1 MRPLAEVFGWRNQS
15 LKVWG
20 EYTWTRAS
28 GVFLAVSSKS
38 PKYAIEIEAIKT
50 PKGLVPTVESLKRI
64 VKGLN
69 LLDADLGRMNLK
81 MEANIRALLR
91 EVKTLQKLVADDTIA
106 SESSVERLGTLAT
119 QFESFEKALKKV
131 AMEAPKPST
140 QESLKELQKELVPTL
155 TQAVQRL
162 EETIVLFENRFEEFL
177 RELQSNILVTVRQA
191 VKSEAPE
198 KPAAP
203 KTTPTAKRKTKTTST

>member
-1 MRPLAEVFGWRNQS
+1 MSTDP
-15 LKVWG
+15 
-20 EYTWTRAS
+20 
-28 GVFLAVSSKS
+28 

-69 LLDADLGRMNLK
+69 LLDSDLGRMNLK

-106 SESSVERLGTLAT
+106 SESSVERLGVLVDR
-119 QFESFEKALKKV
+119 FEDLEKTMDKV
-131 AMEAPKPST
+131 AKSKP
-140 QESLKELQKELVPTL
+140 ESGSKELRELQKELVPTL

-162 EETIVLFENRFEEFL
+162 EEMVTICETRFEEFL
-177 RELQSNILVTVRQA
+177 RELQGNILITVRQA
-191 VKSEAPE
+191 VKAET
-198 KPAAP
+198 P
-203 KTTPTAKRKTKTTST
+203 KKNVLSKKKTKSSST

>member
-1 MRPLAEVFGWRNQS
+1 M
-15 LKVWG
+15 
-20 EYTWTRAS
+20 
-28 GVFLAVSSKS
+28 SSDP

-64 VKGLN
+64 VQGLN
-69 LLDADLGRMNLK
+69 LLDSDLGRMNLK

-106 SESSVERLGTLAT
+106 SESSVERLGVLVDR
-119 QFESFEKALKKV
+119 FETFEKTMDKVTKK
-131 AMEAPKPST
+131 KP
-140 QESLKELQKELVPTL
+140 ESASADLKELQRELVPTL

-162 EETIVLFENRFEEFL
+162 EEMITLFETRFEEFL

-191 VKSEAPE
+191 VKDEP
-198 KPAAP
+198 P
-203 KTTPTAKRKTKTTST
+203 KTRSATKRKTKSSST

>member
-1 MRPLAEVFGWRNQS
+1 MSTDP
-15 LKVWG
+15 
-20 EYTWTRAS
+20 
-28 GVFLAVSSKS
+28 

-69 LLDADLGRMNLK
+69 LLDSDLGRMNLK

-106 SESSVERLGTLAT
+106 SESSVERLGVLVDR
-119 QFESFEKALKKV
+119 FEDLEKTMDKV
-131 AMEAPKPST
+131 AKSKP
-140 QESLKELQKELVPTL
+140 ESGSKELRELQKELVPTL

-162 EETIVLFENRFEEFL
+162 EEMVTIFETRFEEFL
-177 RELQSNILVTVRQA
+177 RELQGNILITVRQA
-191 VKSEAPE
+191 VKAET
-198 KPAAP
+198 P
-203 KTTPTAKRKTKTTST
+203 KKNVLSKKKTKSSST

>member
-1 MRPLAEVFGWRNQS
+1 M
-15 LKVWG
+15 
-20 EYTWTRAS
+20 
-28 GVFLAVSSKS
+28 SSEP

-119 QFESFEKALKKV
+119 QFEAFEKTLKKV
-131 AMEAPKPST
+131 AKETPKPSS
-140 QESLKELQKELVPTL
+140 QESLKELQKDLVPTL

-162 EETIVLFENRFEEFL
+162 EETIILFENRFEEFL

-191 VKSEAPE
+191 VKSEAPK
-198 KPAAP
+198 KPTASKA
-203 KTTPTAKRKTKTTST
+203 TPAAKRKTKTPST

>member
-1 MRPLAEVFGWRNQS
+1 MTKLERELRGYS
-15 LKVWG
+15 
-20 EYTWTRAS
+20 T
-28 GVFLAVSSKS
+28 VSSDP

-69 LLDADLGRMNLK
+69 LLDSDLGRMNLK

-106 SESSVERLGTLAT
+106 SESSVERLGILVDR
-119 QFESFEKALKKV
+119 FETFEKTMDKV
-131 AMEAPKPST
+131 AKKKP
-140 QESLKELQKELVPTL
+140 ESSSKELQELQRELVPTL

-162 EETIVLFENRFEEFL
+162 EEMVAFFETRFEEFL

-191 VKSEAPE
+191 VKDTPS
-198 KPAAP
+198 KQKTPA
-203 KTTPTAKRKTKTTST
+203 RRRTKSSSS

>member
-1 MRPLAEVFGWRNQS
+1 MSADP
-15 LKVWG
+15 
-20 EYTWTRAS
+20 
-28 GVFLAVSSKS
+28 

-69 LLDADLGRMNLK
+69 LLDSDLGRMNLK

-106 SESSVERLGTLAT
+106 SESSVERLGVLVDR
-119 QFESFEKALKKV
+119 FEDLEKTMDKV
-131 AMEAPKPST
+131 AKSKP
-140 QESLKELQKELVPTL
+140 ESGSKELRELQKELVPTL

-162 EETIVLFENRFEEFL
+162 EEMVTIFETRFEEFL
-177 RELQSNILVTVRQA
+177 RELQGNILITVRQA
-191 VKSEAPE
+191 VKAET
-198 KPAAP
+198 P
-203 KTTPTAKRKTKTTST
+203 KKNVLSKKKTKSSST

>member
-1 MRPLAEVFGWRNQS
+1 M
-15 LKVWG
+15 
-20 EYTWTRAS
+20 
-28 GVFLAVSSKS
+28 SSES

-69 LLDADLGRMNLK
+69 LLDSDLGRMNLK

-106 SESSVERLGTLAT
+106 SESSVEQLGVLAT
-119 QFESFEKALKKV
+119 QFDSFEKTLKKV
-131 AMEAPKPST
+131 IKEKPTASPKD
-140 QESLKELQKELVPTL
+140 SLKELQKELVPTL
-155 TQAVQRL
+155 TLTVQRL
-162 EETIVLFENRFEEFL
+162 EETIALFETRFEEFL

-191 VKSEAPE
+191 VKSETPKEMVTSKPE
-198 KPAAP
+198 PS
-203 KTTPTAKRKTKTTST
+203 AKRKTKTTSN

>member
-1 MRPLAEVFGWRNQS
+1 MFSVTS
-15 LKVWG
+15 D
-20 EYTWTRAS
+20 T
-28 GVFLAVSSKS
+28 

-106 SESSVERLGTLAT
+106 SESSVERLGVLVDRFETL
-119 QFESFEKALKKV
+119 EKTMDKMTKK
-131 AMEAPKPST
+131 KPTTDST
-140 QESLKELQKELVPTL
+140 DSLKELQKELVPTL
-155 TQAVQRL
+155 TQAVQRI
-162 EETIVLFENRFEEFL
+162 EEMIALFETRFEEFL
-177 RELQSNILVTVRQA
+177 RELQSNILVTVQQA
-191 VKSEAPE
+191 VKDSPP
-198 KPAAP
+198 KKSPAP
-203 KTTPTAKRKTKTTST
+203 KLKTKTTSS

>member
-1 MRPLAEVFGWRNQS
+1 MSADP
-15 LKVWG
+15 
-20 EYTWTRAS
+20 
-28 GVFLAVSSKS
+28 

-69 LLDADLGRMNLK
+69 LLDSDLGRMNLK

-106 SESSVERLGTLAT
+106 SESSVERLGVLVDR
-119 QFESFEKALKKV
+119 FEDLEKTMDKV
-131 AMEAPKPST
+131 AKGKP
-140 QESLKELQKELVPTL
+140 ESGSKELRELQKELVPTL

-162 EETIVLFENRFEEFL
+162 EEMITLFETRFEEFL
-177 RELQSNILVTVRQA
+177 RELQGNILITVRQA
-191 VKSEAPE
+191 VKAET
-198 KPAAP
+198 P
-203 KTTPTAKRKTKTTST
+203 KKNVLSKKKTKSSST

>member
-1 MRPLAEVFGWRNQS
+1 MTS
-15 LKVWG
+15 D
-20 EYTWTRAS
+20 T
-28 GVFLAVSSKS
+28 

-106 SESSVERLGTLAT
+106 SESSVERLGVLA
-119 QFESFEKALKKV
+119 
-131 AMEAPKPST
+131 
-140 QESLKELQKELVPTL
+140 
-155 TQAVQRL
+155 
-162 EETIVLFENRFEEFL
+162 NRFETLEKTMDKMASV
-177 RELQSNILVTVRQA
+177 EQRQA
-191 VKSEAPE
+191 DVKATLEKAGLDSAKARGETLNSLQNVYSPFLEKQKMEMENETQQQEAIE
-198 KPAAP
+198 ND
-203 KTTPTAKRKTKTTST
+203 

>member
-1 MRPLAEVFGWRNQS
+1 M
-15 LKVWG
+15 
-20 EYTWTRAS
+20 
-28 GVFLAVSSKS
+28 SSEP

-69 LLDADLGRMNLK
+69 LLDSDLGRMNLK

-106 SESSVERLGTLAT
+106 SESSVERLGVLVDR
-119 QFESFEKALKKV
+119 FKNFEKTIDKV
-131 AMEAPKPST
+131 AKKQP
-140 QESLKELQKELVPTL
+140 ESSSKELQKELIPTL
-155 TQAVQRL
+155 TQAIQRL
-162 EETIVLFENRFEEFL
+162 EEMVALFETRFEEFL

-191 VKSEAPE
+191 VKDSP
-198 KPAAP
+198 P
-203 KTTPTAKRKTKTTST
+203 KKKTSTKRKTKSSST

>member
-1 MRPLAEVFGWRNQS
+1 
-15 LKVWG
+15 
-20 EYTWTRAS
+20 
-28 GVFLAVSSKS
+28 VSSEP

-69 LLDADLGRMNLK
+69 LLDSDLGRMNLK

-106 SESSVERLGTLAT
+106 SESSVERLGVLVDR
-119 QFESFEKALKKV
+119 FEVFEKTMDKV
-131 AMEAPKPST
+131 TKQKP
-140 QESLKELQKELVPTL
+140 ESGSKELRELQKELVPTV

-162 EETIVLFENRFEEFL
+162 EEMIALFETRFEEFL

-191 VKSEAPE
+191 VKDEP
-198 KPAAP
+198 P
-203 KTTPTAKRKTKTTST
+203 KQSTAIKRKTKSSST

>member
-1 MRPLAEVFGWRNQS
+1 
-15 LKVWG
+15 
-20 EYTWTRAS
+20 
-28 GVFLAVSSKS
+28 VSSES

-119 QFESFEKALKKV
+119 QFKSFEK
-131 AMEAPKPST
+131 
-140 QESLKELQKELVPTL
+140 TL
-155 TQAVQRL
+155 T
-162 EETIVLFENRFEEFL
+162 
-177 RELQSNILVTVRQA
+177 
-191 VKSEAPE
+191 
-198 KPAAP
+198 
-203 KTTPTAKRKTKTTST
+203 

>member
-1 MRPLAEVFGWRNQS
+1 M
-15 LKVWG
+15 
-20 EYTWTRAS
+20 
-28 GVFLAVSSKS
+28 SSEP

-69 LLDADLGRMNLK
+69 LLDSDLGRMNLK

-106 SESSVERLGTLAT
+106 SESSVERLGVLVDR
-119 QFESFEKALKKV
+119 FENFEKTIDKVTKKQ
-131 AMEAPKPST
+131 P
-140 QESLKELQKELVPTL
+140 ESSSKELRELQKELVPTL
-155 TQAVQRL
+155 THAVQRL
-162 EETIVLFENRFEEFL
+162 EEMVALFETRFAEFL

-191 VKSEAPE
+191 VKDSP
-198 KPAAP
+198 P
-203 KTTPTAKRKTKTTST
+203 KQKTSTKRKTKSSST

>member
-1 MRPLAEVFGWRNQS
+1 MTS
-15 LKVWG
+15 D
-20 EYTWTRAS
+20 T
-28 GVFLAVSSKS
+28 

-106 SESSVERLGTLAT
+106 SESSVERLGVLANRFETL
-119 QFESFEKALKKV
+119 EKTMDKIAKK
-131 AMEAPKPST
+131 KPTTDST
-140 QESLKELQKELVPTL
+140 ESLKELQKDLVPTL
-155 TQAVQRL
+155 TQAVQRI
-162 EETIVLFENRFEEFL
+162 EEMIALFETRFEEFL
-177 RELQSNILVTVRQA
+177 RELQSNILVTVQQA
-191 VKSEAPE
+191 VKDSPPE
-198 KPAAP
+198 KNPAP
-203 KTTPTAKRKTKTTST
+203 KRKTKTTST

>member
-1 MRPLAEVFGWRNQS
+1 M
-15 LKVWG
+15 
-20 EYTWTRAS
+20 
-28 GVFLAVSSKS
+28 SSDP

-69 LLDADLGRMNLK
+69 LLDSDLGRMNLK

-106 SESSVERLGTLAT
+106 SESSVERLGILVDR
-119 QFESFEKALKKV
+119 FENFEKTMDKV
-131 AMEAPKPST
+131 ANKKP
-140 QESLKELQKELVPTL
+140 ESSSKELRELQRELVPTL

-162 EETIVLFENRFEEFL
+162 EEMVALFETRFEEFL

-191 VKSEAPE
+191 VKESP
-198 KPAAP
+198 P
-203 KTTPTAKRKTKTTST
+203 KQKTPTRRKTKSSST

>member
-1 MRPLAEVFGWRNQS
+1 MSADP
-15 LKVWG
+15 
-20 EYTWTRAS
+20 
-28 GVFLAVSSKS
+28 

-69 LLDADLGRMNLK
+69 LLDSDLGRMNLK

-106 SESSVERLGTLAT
+106 SESSVERLGVLVDR
-119 QFESFEKALKKV
+119 FEDFEKTMDKV
-131 AMEAPKPST
+131 AKSKP
-140 QESLKELQKELVPTL
+140 ESGSKELRELQKELVPTL

-162 EETIVLFENRFEEFL
+162 EEMVTLFETRFEEFL
-177 RELQSNILVTVRQA
+177 RELQGNILITVRQA
-191 VKSEAPE
+191 VKAET
-198 KPAAP
+198 P
-203 KTTPTAKRKTKTTST
+203 KKNVLSKKKTKSSST

>member
-1 MRPLAEVFGWRNQS
+1 M
-15 LKVWG
+15 
-20 EYTWTRAS
+20 T
-28 GVFLAVSSKS
+28 VSSDP

-69 LLDADLGRMNLK
+69 LLDSDLGRMNLK

-106 SESSVERLGTLAT
+106 SESSVERLGVLVDR
-119 QFESFEKALKKV
+119 FETFEKTIDKV
-131 AMEAPKPST
+131 AKKKP
-140 QESLKELQKELVPTL
+140 ESASADLKELQRELVPTL

-162 EETIVLFENRFEEFL
+162 EEMITLFETRFEDFL

-191 VKSEAPE
+191 VKDEP
-198 KPAAP
+198 P
-203 KTTPTAKRKTKTTST
+203 KRSSTTKHKTKSSST

>member
-1 MRPLAEVFGWRNQS
+1 M
-15 LKVWG
+15 
-20 EYTWTRAS
+20 
-28 GVFLAVSSKS
+28 SSET
-38 PKYAIEIEAIKT
+38 PKDAIEIEAIKT

-69 LLDADLGRMNLK
+69 LLDSDLGRMNLK

-106 SESSVERLGTLAT
+106 SESSVERLGTLAR
-119 QFESFEKALKKV
+119 QFESFEKTLTKV
-131 AMEAPKPST
+131 AKEAPQTSS

-162 EETIVLFENRFEEFL
+162 EESIVLFENRFEEFL

-191 VKSEAPE
+191 VISEAP
-198 KPAAP
+198 K
-203 KTTPTAKRKTKTTST
+203 KTTASKATPSAKRKTKTTST

>member
-1 MRPLAEVFGWRNQS
+1 
-15 LKVWG
+15 
-20 EYTWTRAS
+20 
-28 GVFLAVSSKS
+28 VSSEP

-106 SESSVERLGTLAT
+106 SESSVERLGVLAT
-119 QFESFEKALKKV
+119 QFESLEKSIDKISKQKPTKQTD
-131 AMEAPKPST
+131 EA
-140 QESLKELQKELVPTL
+140 LKELQKELVPTL
-155 TQAVQRL
+155 TSAVQRL
-162 EETIVLFENRFEEFL
+162 EEMITLFETRFEEFL
-177 RELQSNILVTVRQA
+177 RELQSNILITVKQA
-191 VKSEAPE
+191 VESPPPKQKAP
-198 KPAAP
+198 
-203 KTTPTAKRKTKTTST
+203 TKRKTKTPST